1 MLINF
6 KIGSLGENDLS
17 DLWNSPPAVKVRE
30 KMLRENISEAWIICT
45 VREQIRQNKFK
56 VLWWIFKNKFFGY
69 ESSANK

>member
-1 MLINF
+1 
-6 KIGSLGENDLS
+6 
-17 DLWNSPPAVKVRE
+17 VKVRE

-69 ESSANK
+69 EGSANK